1 MSSPMIRTVVVI
13 IVLLTNTFELNYA
26 QASSSAYDAALAE
39 SLDADDYGMKNYV
52 LVVLTTGNNDISDTE
67 QKSRLFRGHFA
78 NMARLA
84 KEKKLVLAGPL
95 MEADPRRGLFI
106 YNVATIEEAELL
118 VNTDPAVKAGIF
130 NYELT
135 KLYSSAAL
143 LMVNDI
149 HQTIQKIAIE

>member
-1 MSSPMIRTVVVI
+1 MIRTVVVI

-67 QKSRLFRGHFA
+67 QRSRLFRGHFA

-143 LMVNDI
+143 LMVNGI

>member
-67 QKSRLFRGHFA
+67 QRSRLFRGHFA

-95 MEADPRRGLFI
+95 MEAGPRRGLFI
-106 YNVATIEEAELL
+106 YNVATIQEAELL

>member
-1 MSSPMIRTVVVI
+1 MIRTVVVI

-143 LMVNDI
+143 LMVNGI

>member
-67 QKSRLFRGHFA
+67 QRSRLFRGHFA

-130 NYELT
+130 SYELT

>member
-67 QKSRLFRGHFA
+67 QRSRLFRGHFA

-95 MEADPRRGLFI
+95 MEAGPRRGLFI

>member
-67 QKSRLFRGHFA
+67 QRSRLFRGHFA

>member
-143 LMVNDI
+143 LMVNGI